1 MMMDI
6 HCRNISDSVSFMP
19 FVMVA
24 SHAALGSFL
33 SASVISAPLDFLL
46 AMLEN
51 ERFCVATCV
60 VLDRDGVDDRNGSF
74 RDL

>member
-6 HCRNISDSVSFMP
+6 HCRNISDSVSFIP

-51 ERFCVATCV
+51 VTCV

>member
-1 MMMDI
+1 MPAGLLHRYKYPATATPIMMMDI

-46 AMLEN
+46 AMVDN
-51 ERFCVATCV
+51 ELV
-60 VLDRDGVDDRNGSF
+60 
-74 RDL
+74 

>member
-6 HCRNISDSVSFMP
+6 HCRNISDSVSFIP

-46 AMLEN
+46 AMVDN
-51 ERFCVATCV
+51 EVDGND
-60 VLDRDGVDDRNGSF
+60 VLNRDGLDYCSGWF
-74 RDL
+74 RDS